1 MICELCRDEFL
12 KIYRDEIQH
21 GNSIRYI
28 SVRPALL
35 CVHMDK
41 VLRKHQLTKMQYF
54 EMTDCH
60 YPLEKGYCCPQCRT
74 SISSPLKKDQKDQ
87 YAVTAKHIITPEEML
102 ARIASGELK
111 AEDGSLF
118 SYNTV
123 NPKVIV
129 KKDALIF
136 DDGWE
141 EYLYWAQDWQVI
153 PTITY

>member
-1 MICELCRDEFL
+1 
-12 KIYRDEIQH
+12 
-21 GNSIRYI
+21 
-28 SVRPALL
+28 
-35 CVHMDK
+35 
-41 VLRKHQLTKMQYF
+41 
-54 EMTDCH
+54 
-60 YPLEKGYCCPQCRT
+60 
-74 SISSPLKKDQKDQ
+74 LKKDQKDQ
-87 YAVTAKHIITPEEML
+87 YAVTAKYIITPEEML

-129 KKDALIF
+129 KKDVLIF